1 MGGGFTKELSDGS
14 QQCYHWAQSET
25 TGGVAVATVTFDTLE
40 YANTLKEAAV
50 PDEQAEAQAKAL
62 RRAFEVAL
70 SERSDELATKHDVNL
85 LRKDMEALENRLLVK
100 LGKMLAIGVGLIV
113 TSIGIAAGV
122 IIKVLT

>member
-1 MGGGFTKELSDGS
+1 
-14 QQCYHWAQSET
+14 
-25 TGGVAVATVTFDTLE
+25 VATVTFDTLE

-70 SERSDELATKHDVNL
+70 SERSDELATKHDINL

-122 IIKVLT
+122 MIKVLT

>member
-1 MGGGFTKELSDGS
+1 
-14 QQCYHWAQSET
+14 
-25 TGGVAVATVTFDTLE
+25 VATVTFDTLE
-40 YANTLKEAAV
+40 YANTFKEAAV
-50 PDEQAEAQAKAL
+50 PDEQAQAKAL

-70 SERSDELATKHDVNL
+70 SERSDELATKGDLQQVGSRIDL

-122 IIKVLT
+122 MIKVLA